1 MCWEWDGVIWG
12 LIGMQMAAVSSGQ
25 ATKKRQRVVC
35 ACPRYL
41 WKSGQNQNVWLARRS
56 PLLSQTARIT
66 DRLTRRKNGPC
77 KRRGMSAIGR
87 RRSTLIF
94 ISIFELFWWKCGA
107 NGDVIWRLH
116 SFTVRRWNVR
126 LIADDAT
133 LHLFFY
139 FFFEI
144 EDDFH

>member
-1 MCWEWDGVIWG
+1 MKLNLIDVIILTIFCGTKKKEKEMCWEWDGVIWG

-56 PLLSQTARIT
+56 PRLSQTARIT

-87 RRSTLIF
+87 RWSTLIHFHFWIVLVEMWCKWWRHLAASF
-94 ISIFELFWWKCGA
+94 IH
-107 NGDVIWRLH
+107 R
-116 SFTVRRWNVR
+116 
-126 LIADDAT
+126 
-133 LHLFFY
+133 
-139 FFFEI
+139 
-144 EDDFH
+144 